1 MKRLHTIYTKKSK
14 KFSKI
19 RKYFFTYSSSY
30 YKSDTCK
37 ISKIHLSDHSKMA
50 EQVDSINI
58 DYVPNTL
65 ISLWPLVWFSLQ
77 EPAQQSYRD
86 NSR

>member
-1 MKRLHTIYTKKSK
+1 MFNITKNEKTLVLHAIIFTSIFQNTSNQIL
-14 KFSKI
+14 I
-19 RKYFFTYSSSY
+19 RV
-30 YKSDTCK
+30 
-37 ISKIHLSDHSKMA
+37 KIHLSDHSKMA